1 MRCTATAKQTG
12 EQCKRAA
19 SPGRTVCNIHGGKT
33 PRGAALPQTTTGRYS
48 KDLPTRLAA
57 RFQESERDPDLLN
70 LTSEIKLTDALLRDA
85 LGAMDRGEAGR
96 LWRDLAAQWT
106 ALQDANI
113 TKDRDAAAQALNQ
126 IGSLIKRGVADAA
139 ARDEVLGIMER
150 RRKLVDSEGKRRVTM
165 QQMITADRAML
176 LVSALVATV
185 NRHVDDAHV
194 RAAISRDLGALLD
207 RPDASA
213 A

>member
-1 MRCTATAKQTG
+1 MRCAATAKQTG

-33 PRGAALPQTTTGRYS
+33 PRGAALPQTVTGRYS

-57 RFQESERDPDLLN
+57 RYQEAITDPDLLN
-70 LTSEIKLTDALLRDA
+70 LTSEIQLTDTLLRDA
-85 LGAMDRGEAGR
+85 LSAMDRGEAGK
-96 LWRDLAAQWT
+96 LWRDLSEQWT
-106 ALQDANI
+106 ALQEANR
-113 TKDRDAAAQALNQ
+113 TKDKGGAAHALNQ
-126 IGSLIKRGVADAA
+126 IGTLIKRGVADAA

-150 RRKLVDSEGKRRVTM
+150 RRRLVDSEGKRRVTM

-176 LVSALVATV
+176 LVTALVATV
-185 NRHVDDAHV
+185 NRHVDDASV
-194 RAAISRDLGALLD
+194 RAAISRDLGTLLD